1 MPARQVVLLTPSESS
16 AFTQLLSRQHSVLVS
31 PLAATL
37 MDLPASVASKRL
49 TAELTS
55 LAATL
60 TKNRGRGPRLTLS
73 CRSLHQECFTS
84 LVQSNGSTLFLK
96 TAGVSPNNSH
106 SGNCWQ
112 DTTPK
117 GHFFRLLLSTTYT
130 LFQVPYPVTPFLAT
144 LTKTAGCVPTLPKME
159 HAGQL
164 IAAKTIPV
172 TAAPSDSPT
181 LRLLNPST
189 LALSDHTSAA
199 LAFSSPM
206 YSICP
211 ARDLCSRAPGN
222 VVGAFGICSHES
234 PVTNHQSRFTA
245 SMANDDSG
253 ANQPEAQRPGF
264 LARTLLSTDHKVIGL
279 NYLWLALFSVFLGLA
294 MSLLM
299 RVHIVWPGVR
309 LPFLSGSSL
318 ERYAALTTFHGS
330 LMVFLVLTAAPQAGF
345 GNYFLPLQIGAREM
359 AFPKLNRLSF
369 WATSA
374 SLLGLT
380 VAFLAA
386 PETGITLWIASV
398 ALFFVA
404 SLCNGINFSVTTIDL
419 RARGMTLPRL
429 PLTVWAWFINAI
441 LSTLIFSI
449 LLAASVCLL
458 SDRLL
463 STHFFP
469 PLNFLAGQPAGFVAD
484 FLPVLWQRL
493 FWFFAQAEVY
503 IAMLPCFGLVTHL
516 LSTFSRKPV
525 WMERLVVLALCGV
538 GVFGFCVW
546 GQHMFASGMNPFSP
560 LVFSL
565 LASSLGLPATI
576 LLISWLGTLWNAR
589 LQLNTSML
597 FAIGFV
603 SLFMAGGISGIF
615 LASRDLAAAAV
626 SDEFVTGHFHLVM
639 GVAATFAIL
648 GALFFWFPKLFGRR
662 LNEPLGKLHFWI
674 TFAGVYCV
682 FMPMHW
688 LGLIAHSRISSGSPL
703 ASVAAAGS
711 SIRTFITVAIL
722 LTVFAQ
728 GLFLINFLWS
738 LFRGEKAEEC
748 NFWRA
753 TTLEWRVPSP
763 PPADDFGPSDP
774 VVYRGAYEFSVPD
787 VAEDFVPQ
795 HFAPEQGAK
804 ARESGE

>member
-1 MPARQVVLLTPSESS
+1 
-16 AFTQLLSRQHSVLVS
+16 
-31 PLAATL
+31 
-37 MDLPASVASKRL
+37 
-49 TAELTS
+49 
-55 LAATL
+55 
-60 TKNRGRGPRLTLS
+60 
-73 CRSLHQECFTS
+73 
-84 LVQSNGSTLFLK
+84 
-96 TAGVSPNNSH
+96 
-106 SGNCWQ
+106 
-112 DTTPK
+112 
-117 GHFFRLLLSTTYT
+117 
-130 LFQVPYPVTPFLAT
+130 
-144 LTKTAGCVPTLPKME
+144 
-159 HAGQL
+159 
-164 IAAKTIPV
+164 
-172 TAAPSDSPT
+172 
-181 LRLLNPST
+181 
-189 LALSDHTSAA
+189 
-199 LAFSSPM
+199 
-206 YSICP
+206 
-211 ARDLCSRAPGN
+211 
-222 VVGAFGICSHES
+222 
-234 PVTNHQSRFTA
+234 
-245 SMANDDSG
+245 MANNDSG
-253 ANQPEAQRPGF
+253 ANHPEAPQPGF

-299 RVHIVWPGVR
+299 RIHLVWPGVR
-309 LPFLSGSSL
+309 LPFLSRSPL

-369 WATSA
+369 WATAA

-380 VAFLAA
+380 IAFMIA
-386 PETGITLWIASV
+386 PETGITLWITSV
-398 ALFFVA
+398 AIFSVA

-449 LLAASVCLL
+449 LLAASACLL

-469 PLNFLAGQPAGFVAD
+469 PLNFLAGQPASFVANY
-484 FLPVLWQRL
+484 LPVLWQRL

-503 IAMLPCFGLVTHL
+503 IAMLPCFGLTTHL
-516 LSTFSRKPV
+516 ISTFSRKPV
-525 WMERLVVLALCGV
+525 WIERLVVLALCGV

-589 LQLNTSML
+589 VQLNTSML

-615 LASRDLAAAAV
+615 LAGRDLAAAAV
-626 SDEFVTGHFHLVM
+626 SDEFITGHFHLVM

-648 GALFFWFPKLFGRR
+648 GALFFWSPKLFGRR
-662 LNEPLGKLHFWI
+662 LNETLGKIHFWL
-674 TFAGVYCV
+674 TFAGVYLV

-688 LGLIAHSRISSGSPL
+688 LGLLTHANLYSGSRIAAIVAML
-703 ASVAAAGS
+703 APVRA
-711 SIRTFITVAIL
+711 FITVAAIL
-722 LTVFAQ
+722 LVLAQ
-728 GLFLINFLWS
+728 GIFLFNFLWS
-738 LFRGEKAEEC
+738 LFRGEKVGEC
-748 NFWRA
+748 NPWRA
-753 TTLEWRVPSP
+753 TTLEWSVPSP
-763 PPADDFGPSDP
+763 PPAGDFGPTGP
-774 VVYRGAYEFSVPD
+774 VVYRGAYEFGVPG

-795 HFAPEQGAK
+795 HLSPACPELRG
-804 ARESGE
+804 ESHKEPA